1 MGLNES
7 EGERSSGLC
16 WLQFASKLQMEC
28 LRRRRKAMSLS
39 AMLLPGKALET
50 AELKPSR
57 HSVLNPIVILLVLFI
72 LAGLV
77 ILIIY
82 YHLVGTPS
90 GFESFMDS
98 QSMGVRFLMTTIGVL
113 IKTYWTSLERGRV
126 FPFPTFLS
134 VPPI

>member
-1 MGLNES
+1 
-7 EGERSSGLC
+7 
-16 WLQFASKLQMEC
+16 
-28 LRRRRKAMSLS
+28 MSLS

-113 IKTYWTSLERGRV
+113 IKTYWTSPERGRV